1 MNGIKRIALVSAF
14 LLTPGLGMADDLSN
28 SSAFLCTAVF
38 ASQCTPD
45 GECEGGP
52 AWNYNIPQFI
62 EIDLDKKLVS
72 TTKASGENRTTPIKN
87 LEREGGLIFL
97 QGVQLGRAFSFVI
110 NEETGIASIAIALDG
125 RGVIVSGACTPLPVS
140 N

>member
-1 MNGIKRIALVSAF
+1 MNGIKRIALVATF
-14 LLTPGLGMADDLSN
+14 LLAPTLGMADNLSD
-28 SSAFLCTAVF
+28 SSSFLCTSVF
-38 ASQCTPD
+38 ASRCTPD

-52 AWNYNIPQFI
+52 AWNYNVPQFI
-62 EIDLDKKLVS
+62 EIDLNKKSMS

-87 LEREGGLIFL
+87 LEREDGLIIL

-110 NEETGIASIAIALDG
+110 NEETGVASIAVALDG
-125 RGVIVSGACTPLPVS
+125 HGVIVSGACTPMPES